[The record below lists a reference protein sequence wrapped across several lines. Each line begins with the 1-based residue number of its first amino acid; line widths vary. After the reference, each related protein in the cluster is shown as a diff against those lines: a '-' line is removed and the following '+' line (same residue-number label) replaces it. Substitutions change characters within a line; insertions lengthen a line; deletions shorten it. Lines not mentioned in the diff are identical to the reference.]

1 MKTKMYV
8 ITTMSNLHVGSGEY
22 NMGVI
27 DNLVQRDVLNKFPNI
42 NSSSL
47 KGALREYF
55 NSGDQ
60 SGTNDGK
67 CTEFIREVFGSSPK
81 ESRENMQQGKFR
93 FFEANLLSYPVR
105 SDKSPYMR
113 AVTSDVLKEL
123 LLKIEEFRVEIT
135 PEMKNALCALSNIDV
150 QPCSPQVFLP
160 KLSGAVVEDFHL
172 EAQFNIPETIKEH
185 LLVLFRLF
193 GERFVLMH
201 SSDFANLCDNT
212 HLPVISRNYLENG
225 ESKNLWYEE
234 VVPRFSQFYF
244 TAILDEEYEEEFEAK
259 LSNGLIQIGGNSTI
273 GYGFSKIQLLSSV
286 NLKNYEN

>member
-27 DNLVQRDVLNKFPNI
+27 DNLVQRDVLNKYPNI

-60 SGTNDGK
+60 SGADDGK
-67 CTEFIREVFGSSPK
+67 CTDFIKKVFGSSPK
-81 ESRENMQQGKFR
+81 ENKENMQQGKFR
-93 FFEANLLSYPVR
+93 FFEANMLSYPVR

-113 AVTSDVLKEL
+113 AVTTNVLKEL
-123 LLKIEEFRVEIT
+123 LVKIEEFRIEIT
-135 PEMKNALCALSNIDV
+135 PEIKNALCALSNIDV
-150 QPCSPQVFLP
+150 KACSPQVFVQ
-160 KLSGAVVEDFHL
+160 KLSGAVVEDFYL
-172 EAQFNIPETIKEH
+172 KAQFNTSDTIKKH
-185 LLVLFRLF
+185 LPVLFQLF

-201 SSDFANLCDNT
+201 SSDFANLCDDT

-244 TAILDEEYEEEFEAK
+244 VVIMDEKYEEEFEAK
-259 LSNGLIQIGGNSTI
+259 LSKGLIQIGGNSTI

-286 NLKNYEN
+286 NLKDYEN